1 MWFVRFVLSPTLP
14 PLAEVTLKLDASSGS
29 LQLLGDN
36 RGMTYSAAPRVMV
49 VEDSLPIREALVAAF
64 EDAGFTVASLPDGAD
79 FETTMAGFRPDV
91 VILDIMLPGARDGF
105 DLIGVVRQSSDAG
118 LIMVTAKDQLEDRL
132 RGLSDGADDYVV
144 KPFQLD
150 EVVARARS
158 VLRRRGRSSDAVQV
172 GDLLVDEPA
181 GVVTRAGNVL
191 DLTAPELRLATFLV
205 AQRGR
210 TVSKTSILEAVWGYG
225 AYDANLVEVHISA
238 LRRKLEAHGPRLI
251 HTVRGL
257 GYALRAPQ

>member
-1 MWFVRFVLSPTLP
+1 
-14 PLAEVTLKLDASSGS
+14 
-29 LQLLGDN
+29 
-36 RGMTYSAAPRVMV
+36 MTHNSAPRVLV
-49 VEDSLPIREALVAAF
+49 VEDSLPIREALVASF
-64 EDAGFTVASLPDGAD
+64 EDAGFVATAAADGDA

-91 VILDIMLPGARDGF
+91 VILDVMLPGARDGF
-105 DLIGVVRQSSDAG
+105 ALIDVARQRSDAG
-118 LIMVTAKDQLEDRL
+118 IIMVTARDELDDRL
-132 RGLSDGADDYVV
+132 RGLGEGADDYVV

-181 GVVTRAGNVL
+181 GVVTRAGHVL
-191 DLTAPELRLATFLV
+191 DLTATELRLATFLV

-225 AYDANLVEVHISA
+225 AYDGNLVEVHISA
-238 LRRKLEAHGPRLI
+238 LRRKMDAHGPRMI

-257 GYALRAPQ
+257 GYALRAPQRAPQ

>member
-1 MWFVRFVLSPTLP
+1 
-14 PLAEVTLKLDASSGS
+14 
-29 LQLLGDN
+29 
-36 RGMTYSAAPRVMV
+36 MTYSSAPRVLV

-64 EDAGFTVASLPDGAD
+64 EDAGFTAVSLPDGDD

-91 VILDIMLPGARDGF
+91 VILDVMLPGARDGF
-105 DLIGVVRQSSDAG
+105 DLIDVVRQSSDAG
-118 LIMVTAKDQLEDRL
+118 IIMVTAKDQLADRL
-132 RGLSDGADDYVV
+132 RGLGDGADDYVV

-150 EVVARARS
+150 EVVARAKS

-181 GVVTRAGNVL
+181 GVVTRAGQVL
-191 DLTAPELRLATFLV
+191 DLTATELRLATFLV

-210 TVSKTSILEAVWGYG
+210 TVSKTSILESVWGYG
-225 AYDANLVEVHISA
+225 AYDGNLVEVHISA
-238 LRRKLEAHGPRLI
+238 LRRKMEAHGPRLI